1 MPRQLERAA
10 IRPEVV
16 SRVDARVREIYRQA
30 RELPFH
36 GWHHIEFVRAKALEF
51 AARNGADPG
60 LVEVAALVHDLN
72 YLVERD
78 SLAAAGRGLRQ
89 RLLREAGVSTRAARR
104 VEQVVQSA
112 ETAQRGADICAEAQ
126 ALSDA
131 DTLFKVLPITP
142 VMLSHKYLD
151 ETGVDLATLAKK
163 ITTEQLPLREQGIY
177 FYDPDAAARYEP
189 WAAANLGLW
198 EAIADAVDEPAVQR
212 LLDELR

>member
-1 MPRQLERAA
+1 MPRQPQRRAIPPA
-10 IRPEVV
+10 VV
-16 SRVDARVREIYRQA
+16 RRVHSLVRSHYRQSP
-30 RELPFH
+30 ELPFH
-36 GWHHIEFVRAKALEF
+36 GWHHVEFVRAKALEF
-51 AARNGADPG
+51 AARNRADRSI
-60 LVEVAALVHDLN
+60 VEVAALVHDLN
-72 YLVERD
+72 YLVERN
-78 SLAAAGRGLRQ
+78 SIAAAGRPLRR
-89 RLLREAGVSTRAARR
+89 RLLREAGVAADAVRR

-112 ETAQRGADICAEAQ
+112 ETAQRGADICPEAQ

-142 VMLSHKYLD
+142 VMLSHRYLD

-177 FYDPDAAARYEP
+177 FYDRAAAARYEP